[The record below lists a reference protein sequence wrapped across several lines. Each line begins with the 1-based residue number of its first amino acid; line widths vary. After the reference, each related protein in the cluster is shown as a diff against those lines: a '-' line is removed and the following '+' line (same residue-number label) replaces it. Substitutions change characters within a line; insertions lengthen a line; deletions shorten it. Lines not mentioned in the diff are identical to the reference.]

1 MGEWWTAE
9 DLMTAPAAVIVLII
23 LWWAARERAQ
33 AHRWGRGKEADFSMR
48 APFRPFRGFS
58 VTRAARHVRRIHAA
72 ALGGLA

>member
-23 LWWAARERAQ
+23 LRWAAGERAQ
-33 AHRWGRGKEADFSMR
+33 AHRWRRRKEADFSMK

>member
-1 MGEWWTAE
+1 MGKWWTAE
-9 DLMTAPAAVIVLII
+9 DLMTALAAVIMLII

-33 AHRWGRGKEADFSMR
+33 AHRWARRKEAGSSMR
-48 APFRPFRGFS
+48 APFRAFRGFS